1 MEELKRG
8 FSDIIDSHGS
18 SINRGITDL
27 VTEVSKMQKELT
39 IIRKEQNVLI
49 ETVHNLNGEI
59 KQLNIKL
66 NMAHSLPELEE
77 ASDKAIQ
84 EDVIEVKLEP
94 LEQDIESQDVLNY
107 PESEE
112 VYTNS
117 QEFTDKTIKEQR
129 ENNIGEL
136 MNHSNNSP
144 IKDTTEADVDRS
156 SRMKLVSGRLLLK

>member
-66 NMAHSLPELEE
+66 NMAQSLPELEE